1 MKWPKFLHADT
12 NLGKLNVYLMILGW
26 VCSKMTKIFWIM
38 GLENQVYVTQDLIN
52 WADWLNDFCM
62 LIVIE

>member
-26 VCSKMTKIFWIM
+26 VCSKMTKTFWIM

>member
-1 MKWPKFLHADT
+1 MKWPEFLHADT
-12 NLGKLNVYLMILGW
+12 NLGKLNVYLIIVGW
-26 VCSKMTKIFWIM
+26 VCSKMAKTFWIM
-38 GLENQVYVTQDLIN
+38 GLKNQVYVTQDLMN